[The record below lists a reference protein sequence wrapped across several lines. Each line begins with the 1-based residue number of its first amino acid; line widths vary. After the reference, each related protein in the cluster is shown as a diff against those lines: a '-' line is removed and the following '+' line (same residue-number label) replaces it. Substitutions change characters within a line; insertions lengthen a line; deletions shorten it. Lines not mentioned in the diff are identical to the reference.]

1 MGGYTKLVDD
11 HPPDFKDFFQSP
23 KTVNAKTMIFPWFFS
38 HGFFRGFPAEFPRS
52 SAWAERFAAL
62 PPRDSA
68 ETWAALVAALGLDEG
83 DAKGDAKRRR
93 VG

>member
-1 MGGYTKLVDD
+1 MV
-11 HPPDFKDFFQSP
+11 
-23 KTVNAKTMIFPWFFS
+23 FS
-38 HGFFRGFPAEFPRS
+38 RGFPAEFPRS
-52 SAWAERFAAL
+52 SAWAERYAAL
-62 PPRDSA
+62 PPRGAA